1 MTTAT
6 IIVKDAGDSVEIE
19 GHLDPANA
27 LDLPPTPAVIIGS
40 YLAGNMERVC
50 KDAMAW
56 FQAMSLATTPVQDA
70 PQIKAPKIILPDD
83 GIQGAPV

>member
-6 IIVKDAGDSVEIE
+6 IIIKDKGDEIQIE

-27 LDLPPTPAVIIGS
+27 IELPPTPAVIVGS
-40 YLAGNMERVC
+40 YLAANMEQVC

-56 FQAMSLATTPVQDA
+56 MNQQVMA
-70 PQIKAPKIILPDD
+70 PRAEEPSIPTSILID
-83 GIQGAPV
+83 GGK